1 MQLFEYFLMYTFE
14 RPNDFLLID
23 VLFLVLRIRKYCC
36 KWWFYSKEFNNY
48 SNVCC
53 YDLSPYTIHWNIN
66 RTTRTSESIHEID
79 HNYSFYHDTKVSSS
93 PKWHA
98 RRAAIEFVQN
108 MIFCNLF
115 NARPYAQRLRQLVFK
130 CLFDEQFEVRTVAS
144 VTLSG
149 FYQCGY
155 IQVNNDDLVN
165 KYTLFFFSFYWFF
178 FLLSFIET
186 FSCYK

>member
-1 MQLFEYFLMYTFE
+1 MCVAMTYLHTPLIEALIEQLEQVSQT
-14 RPNDFLLID
+14 
-23 VLFLVLRIRKYCC
+23 IRHMIKT
-36 KWWFYSKEFNNY
+36 KFS
-48 SNVCC
+48 
-53 YDLSPYTIHWNIN
+53 L
-66 RTTRTSESIHEID
+66 
-79 HNYSFYHDTKVSSS
+79 DTKVCSS

-165 KYTLFFFSFYWFF
+165 IYFC
-178 FLLSFIET
+178 FLHSINSSSSSSLFIET
-186 FSCYK
+186 FSCDE

>member
-1 MQLFEYFLMYTFE
+1 M
-14 RPNDFLLID
+14 
-23 VLFLVLRIRKYCC
+23 RIGKYCC
-36 KWWFYSKEFNNY
+36 EWWFYSKKFNHHT
-48 SNVCC
+48 NVCC
-53 YDLSPYTIHWNIN
+53 NDLSAYTIHRSIN
-66 RTTRTSESIHEID
+66 PTIRTSELIPWTSYLKWI
-79 HNYSFYHDTKVSSS
+79 SFHKKVCSS

-115 NARPYAQRLRQLVFK
+115 NSRPYAQRLRQLVFK

-165 KYTLFFFSFYWFF
+165 IHLFFFFC
-178 FLLSFIET
+178 LLNWLSVLLIET
-186 FSCYK
+186 FSCDE

>member
-1 MQLFEYFLMYTFE
+1 M
-14 RPNDFLLID
+14 I
-23 VLFLVLRIRKYCC
+23 K
-36 KWWFYSKEFNNY
+36 K
-48 SNVCC
+48 VC
-53 YDLSPYTIHWNIN
+53 
-66 RTTRTSESIHEID
+66 
-79 HNYSFYHDTKVSSS
+79 SS

-130 CLFDEQFEVRTVAS
+130 CLYDEQFEVRTVAS

-165 KYTLFFFSFYWFF
+165 KFIFFI
-178 FLLSFIET
+178 L
-186 FSCYK
+186 

>member
-1 MQLFEYFLMYTFE
+1 MK
-14 RPNDFLLID
+14 I
-23 VLFLVLRIRKYCC
+23 C
-36 KWWFYSKEFNNY
+36 
-48 SNVCC
+48 
-53 YDLSPYTIHWNIN
+53 
-66 RTTRTSESIHEID
+66 
-79 HNYSFYHDTKVSSS
+79 SS

-149 FYQCGY
+149 FYQCGF
-155 IQVNNDDLVN
+155 IQVNNDDIV
-165 KYTLFFFSFYWFF
+165 YIHFSLF
-178 FLLSFIET
+178 LFISIS
-186 FSCYK
+186 SCFHRNIFV